1 MILISYAQE
10 DYVTIRLSFYDCFLI
25 EIKKQTKKCF
35 TSFHNWIR
43 FKFRGVQFSSNRM
56 IASQHYTHVQL

>member
-1 MILISYAQE
+1 M
-10 DYVTIRLSFYDCFLI
+10 FKNFLI
-25 EIKKQTKKCF
+25 ILFAYHFIYKLYTKCI

>member
-1 MILISYAQE
+1 MFKNLIILSAYPFMAKL
-10 DYVTIRLSFYDCFLI
+10 VTKGLYP
-25 EIKKQTKKCF
+25 
-35 TSFHNWIR
+35 SFHNWIR

>member
-1 MILISYAQE
+1 MFKNLIILSAYPFMIKL
-10 DYVTIRLSFYDCFLI
+10 TTKSFYP
-25 EIKKQTKKCF
+25 
-35 TSFHNWIR
+35 SFHNWIR